1 MESPCCPP
9 QECTPGALLATPLD
23 GAEDTLAALAKALGN
38 PVRIR
43 ILRLLVAR
51 NACICGEIVE
61 EMPLSQSTIS
71 AHLKFLKDVGLVQGT
86 IDGPRVCYCVNPA
99 VLKQLK
105 ILVAC
110 L

>member
-1 MESPCCPP
+1 MEMPCCPP
-9 QECTPGALLATPLD
+9 QECVPGAALPTPLD
-23 GAEDTLAALAKALGN
+23 GAEDALAALAKALGN
-38 PVRIR
+38 PVRVR
-43 ILRLLVAR
+43 ILRLLIAR
-51 NACICGEIVE
+51 DACICGEIVE

-71 AHLKFLKDVGLVQGT
+71 AHLKHLKDVGLVQGS
-86 IDGPRVCYCVNPA
+86 IDGPRVCYCVNPV